1 MRHLVSWNLTSQ
13 LTALHFQRC
22 NCLIVEMRLDIWG
35 GECIYICSQCH
46 ISRLTKQAVS
56 LQLQGG
62 GRDHLIWPWI
72 CKPPAAPKEMMESIF
87 FSDLNLDWRL
97 FTCYIGTGGGG
108 GGNPP
113 LQCTVGSKKLTNFPV
128 CPSKF

>member
-1 MRHLVSWNLTSQ
+1 MGWRVH
-13 LTALHFQRC
+13 
-22 NCLIVEMRLDIWG
+22 
-35 GECIYICSQCH
+35 IYSQCH

-97 FTCYIGTGGGG
+97 FTCYIRTEGGG

-113 LQCTVGSKKLTNFPV
+113 LQCTVGSKKLTNVSV
-128 CPSKF
+128 CPSKS